1 MNILETF
8 TQVPILVT
16 LQHTLDAFKALSPA
30 VAILVATFL
39 LTKNQ

>member
-1 MNILETF
+1 MSIIETF
-8 TQVPILVT
+8 TQVPLLVT